1 MLKIYT
7 LINQNKKA
15 AIVIGL
21 IILGIISFLASRIT
35 LEEDITSLIPSGE
48 QQNTLKKVLDQTE
61 FSDKIIITVSAD
73 SSLLEPEDLIQYAQ
87 QFIDSIDQELPE
99 YVEQIQGKVPEEGIR
114 EIYDFVYQHIPLFLN
129 ESDYSEIEKRLDKD
143 SLKDRLRENY
153 KSLISPTGLVTKQYL
168 FKDPLSISAL
178 GLKKLEELQVG
189 EDFELYN
196 NFLVTKDHKHLL
208 LFLSPKFPASE
219 TNKNTIFVE
228 RLEEIQSRLNKEFK
242 GISGEFFGGVRYSV
256 ANANQIKKDIQLTLG
271 IATIILLS
279 LLIFY
284 YKRIYV
290 PILLFIPSVIG
301 AISALAILYLI
312 KGNISA
318 ISVGIGA
325 VLLGISIDYA
335 LHILTHYRNN
345 NNIPKLYKE
354 VTRPVLMS
362 SSTTAVAFLC
372 LIFVKS
378 KALNDLGIFAAISVM
393 VASVL
398 ALILIPQLYKIPKGN
413 GATSSNF
420 IDKLAS
426 IEFHKK
432 KPLALIIFILFI
444 TGLFFFT
451 KIKFNNDLS
460 ALNYEPH
467 NIKQAEQHVHEIA
480 GKAAKSIYL
489 VSYGNTVD
497 EALEFNNELYTKLTR
512 LKKNNEIL
520 NYSSIGGVVL
530 STNTQLEKIERWK
543 VFWPEH
549 KKQLIQEDL
558 IEQSDAFGFRP
569 ESFNTFYELLSSEF
583 NPIYLKDYSGTTNLY
598 LDDFISSKEN
608 FATVTTSV
616 SVNEEDIPRL
626 IKEFKSVRNVV
637 VIDRKQIN
645 QNFLGHLRSDF
656 NILIGYSIIAV
667 FLILLLAYRSIEISV
682 LTLIP
687 IGITWVIALGIMSI
701 LGIEFNILNII
712 ISTFIFGLGLDYSI
726 FITNAFL
733 KEYETGTK
741 VLITYRTS
749 IILSVFTTLL
759 GIGALF
765 FAKHPALESISL
777 VSIIGVLSAV
787 LVAFILQSYFLN
799 MLFLERI
806 ARGKPAFNIRTV
818 LLNIFDKKS
827 IDKLY
832 YKNLV
837 LDNYRY
843 KSVFP
848 TVKKLFES
856 QKERYLKLSGFIEN
870 KETVINFYSGCGL
883 LEIFLGY
890 KNTEITI
897 TGIEPDINELVI
909 AQNCFASRSSRLHFH
924 PSVPEEAKKYD
935 VVIISKIPT
944 SEMEKEIRKMVNR
957 YASKVIILDP
967 KYSYRWIID
976 LNFQIDYRQN
986 DVVVLKKME

>member
-1 MLKIYT
+1 MLKIYHF
-7 LINQNKKA
+7 INQHKKA
-15 AIVIGL
+15 AILVGVLFLATIT
-21 IILGIISFLASRIT
+21 FLASRIT

-48 QQNTLKKVLDQTE
+48 QQNILKKVLDQTE
-61 FSDKIIITVSAD
+61 FSDKIIVTVSAD
-73 SSLLEPEDLIQYAQ
+73 SSLEDPDELTQYSQ
-87 QFIDSIDQELPE
+87 QFIDSINQELPE
-99 YVEQIQGKVPEEGIR
+99 YVEEIQGKVPEEGIR
-114 EIYDFVYQHIPLFLN
+114 EIYNFVFQHLPLFLN
-129 ESDYSEIEKRLDKD
+129 ESDYTEIQNRLDKD
-143 SLKDRLRENY
+143 SLKDRLKENY
-153 KSLISPTGLVTKQYL
+153 KSLISPTGLVTKEYL

-208 LFLSPKFPASE
+208 LFISPKYPASE
-219 TNKNTIFVE
+219 THKNTIFIN
-228 RLEEIQSRLNKEFK
+228 RLEEIQSSLNDEFK
-242 GISGEFFGGVRYSV
+242 GVSGEFFGGVRYSV
-256 ANANQIKKDIQLTLG
+256 ANANQIKKDIQITLG
-271 IATIILLS
+271 IATVILLV
-279 LLIFY
+279 LLVFY
-284 YKRIYV
+284 YKKIYV
-290 PILLFIPSVIG
+290 PLLLFIPSIIG
-301 AISALAILYLI
+301 AITALAILYLI

-345 NNIPKLYKE
+345 NDITKLYKE

-362 SSTTAVAFLC
+362 SGTTAIAFLC

-393 VASVL
+393 VASIF
-398 ALILIPQLYKIPKGN
+398 ALILIPQLYRIPKAQGPVKF
-413 GATSSNF
+413 NF
-420 IDKLAS
+420 IDKLAA

-432 KPLALIIFILFI
+432 KPLTYLIFILFI
-444 TGLFFFT
+444 IGLFFFT

-460 ALNYEPH
+460 ALNYEPE
-467 NIKQAEQHVHEIA
+467 NIKNAEQKVQDIA
-480 GKAAKSIYL
+480 GNASKSIYL
-489 VSYGNTVD
+489 VSYGNSID
-497 EALEFNNELYTKLTR
+497 EALEHNNDLYSQLTR
-512 LKKNNEIL
+512 LKKNKEVI

-530 STNTQLEKIERWK
+530 STSTQLEKIDRWK
-543 VFWPEH
+543 EFWTVE
-549 KKQLIQEDL
+549 KRQNIQNDL
-558 IEQSDAFGFRP
+558 ISISDNYGFKP
-569 ESFNTFYELLSSEF
+569 ESFNRFYTLLSSEF
-583 NPIYLKDYSGTTNLY
+583 NPIYLKDYSETTNLY
-598 LDDFISSKEN
+598 LNDFISSKKN

-616 SVNEEDIPRL
+616 SVNEKDIPRL
-626 IKEFKSVRNVV
+626 IEDFKTTKNVV

-645 QNFLGHLRSDF
+645 QNFLGHLKSDF

-667 FLILLLAYRSIEISV
+667 FLILLFSYRSLEISV

-687 IGITWVIALGIMSI
+687 IGITWVIALGIMAI

-741 VLITYRTS
+741 VLTTYRTS

-787 LVAFILQSYFLN
+787 MVAFVFQGYFLN
-799 MLFLERI
+799 LLFLERVKQ
-806 ARGKPAFNIRTV
+806 GKPAFNIRT
-818 LLNIFDKKS
+818 LMLNIFDKKS
-827 IDKLY
+827 IDRLY

-843 KSVFP
+843 KSVFSS
-848 TVKKLFES
+848 VKRLFEQ

-870 KETVINFYSGCGL
+870 GDRVIDFYSGCGI

-890 KNTEITI
+890 KNSDIDI
-897 TGIEPDINELVI
+897 TGIEPNNSELVI
-909 AQNCFASRSSRLHFH
+909 AQNCFAARSSRLHFY
-924 PSVPEEAKKYD
+924 PSVPED
-935 VVIISKIPT
+935 SNPFNVVIISKSP
-944 SEMEKEIRKMVNR
+944 SAEMEKEIKKMINR
-957 YASKVIILDP
+957 YANKVIILDP
-967 KYSYRWIID
+967 SYAYRWVVD